1 MDEKLNRRL
10 QYGAAGAVALSYFL
24 PWASIMSPLG
34 SIQFK
39 GLYIDYAWVL
49 LILAIT
55 HLALQFATRNRD
67 ALGLPENVEPY
78 VITLHRIVPL
88 LIFAFIVWQGA
99 RFSFSIRK
107 PMGATLFGTEIGASV
122 RAGLD
127 YGFWLAAA
135 SSVLLIVVVSASAKQ
150 FPRFMVA
157 LLGIFVI
164 AVGVAF
170 GITWNSTH
178 KQTTLGASPSGIAA
192 QAGSPASSGGTTGE
206 SESTASSPE
215 VDFSQTLQTVGV
227 KARVL
232 GKDYEASRY
241 SAEIVITPAFR
252 NLSSKTIVGI
262 RGRIAVLD
270 AFGHE
275 AYSFGFKDDDKLASG
290 AESRHAGGYT
300 FEHNQFD
307 DDDPYSKMY
316 PLVSADNAKYSVKIT
331 AVAFADGTVLPA
343 NSSGK

>member
-1 MDEKLNRRL
+1 MDELLNRRL

-34 SIQFK
+34 SIEFK
-39 GLYIDYAWVL
+39 GLYIDYAWAL
-49 LILAIT
+49 LFLAIA
-55 HLALQFATRNRD
+55 HLALQFASRNGD
-67 ALGLPENVEPY
+67 ALGLPENAEPY
-78 VITLHRIVPL
+78 VRATHRIVPL

-99 RFSFSIRK
+99 WFSFSVRK
-107 PMGATLFGTEIGASV
+107 PMGATLFGSEIGASAK
-122 RAGLD
+122 AGLD
-127 YGFWLAAA
+127 YGFWLAAVG
-135 SSVLLIVVVSASAKQ
+135 SVLLIVAVSASAKQ
-150 FPRFMVA
+150 FPRFMSA

-178 KQTTLGASPSGIAA
+178 KQTTLGASPSAIAA
-192 QAGSPASSGGTTGE
+192 QAASPASIGATTAESGTQ
-206 SESTASSPE
+206 SPE
-215 VDFSQTLQTVGV
+215 VDFSQTIQTVAV
-227 KARVL
+227 KARML

-241 SAEIVITPAFR
+241 NSEIVITPTFH
-252 NLSSKTIVGI
+252 NLTSKTIVGI

-275 AYSFGFKDDDKLASG
+275 AYSFGFKDDDKLAAG

-300 FEHNQFD
+300 FEHNQFE

-316 PLVSADNAKYSVKIT
+316 PLVSADNAKYSVKLT
-331 AVAFADGTVLPA
+331 AIAFSDGSIFPA
-343 NSSGK
+343 SSSGN